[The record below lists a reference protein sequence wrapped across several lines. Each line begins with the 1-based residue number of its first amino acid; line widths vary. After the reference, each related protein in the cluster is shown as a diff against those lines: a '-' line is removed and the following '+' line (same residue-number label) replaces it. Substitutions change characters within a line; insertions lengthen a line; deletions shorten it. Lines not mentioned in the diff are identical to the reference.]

1 MSVYIPAGTRLL
13 FFLLITLALTRW
25 VTAQPV
31 PLPPLSQPQ
40 VITDRQGLPQAFVPS
55 IVQDKQGF
63 IWVATRDGLCRYDGQ
78 RFKVFQP
85 DPDGRPSLSFA
96 GLNQLALD
104 RHGRIWILSERMDID
119 VFDPRTETFT
129 NLSRQAAFR
138 RLVKPGTTYNLRIDQ
153 KDRLWLIV
161 FGTGLFRWDLTKK
174 QGQWFHHQP
183 RQASSI
189 SSNGIFDLQEGA
201 DGTIWLATVNGLDR
215 FEEATHQFTHSRH
228 QPGNAQSLPEDSLG
242 AIRLRPTGELM
253 LFSRHYLTLVQPRT
267 GQLRSYRLPA
277 QGNEWIGAYTA
288 VDRQGT
294 VYFGR
299 LGNLFRFTD
308 QQGVQL
314 VAHWDQPNDECQSL
328 LIDRTNVLWMGTSG
342 AGIRTYDLQPSP
354 FQKYQ
359 YRREFYQ
366 DLLTRDSLGLPP
378 VSPAIMATLRGRINY
393 NFRSTFDRAGRFWF
407 NVGTEDLYRLDRKTG
422 QAEHFPLPIR
432 FRWEGGLIIPCPLT
446 TDPQGRIWA
455 VYDKTAFWFE
465 ESTQRWNRFPYP
477 IPTSESSGPIKEVV
491 VDENA
496 LWLASQV
503 GGLLRL
509 DRHTG
514 EVRHYVNR
522 PGDATSLSSNSLY
535 CLSADPADA
544 SRLWI
549 GTFGSGLCLFDK
561 RTGLSRRF
569 TQATGLPNNVV
580 YSALPDRYGYLWM
593 GTNKGLC
600 RMNRQTFTTQTF
612 TRDDGIMADEF
623 NRNHYVQFPDPV
635 SLRRTG
641 RSDGTAEGDILMGGL
656 EGFTLF
662 NPRQIGQDTFE
673 PVVELTELQVNNQV
687 IQPDRPTQEDG
698 ADTPTSA
705 NQSFLGTSILGTLP
719 VQATDQLTLAH
730 NQNYLTIQFAALQF
744 NRPTKNRYRY
754 RLEGLEDTWKETAR
768 PEAIYTNLP
777 PGDYVLLLNASNTSG
792 RWSRYVR
799 KLAITIQPPFWAT
812 WWAILLYC
820 LIGLGMAWVLLQV
833 YLNRLRLKQTIQLR
847 QQEADQLRAV
857 DTLKTNFF
865 TNITH
870 EFRTPLTLILG
881 PTEQMAS
888 ENPGPKN
895 RRRLQTIEQNAHQL
909 LGLINQLLD
918 LSKLEA
924 SVMPIHESRGDLT
937 EFIRHWL
944 NPLTDQAITQ
954 GLSLTFTSE
963 VTGDYWFDAEKLERI
978 VYNLTANALKFTEV
992 GTISVTLTEASE
1004 RIRLTVADTGMGISA
1019 EHLSHIF
1026 DRFYQVGDTAFRPRS
1041 VGDTRF
1047 PAGTFRPRSIGD
1059 TADRITHRD
1068 AAGPTFGPRPKRGV
1082 STDQSGT
1089 GADRDT
1095 TAVPGTG
1102 IGLALVQELVQLQGG
1117 QISVESQ
1124 LNQGT
1129 TFLIEL
1135 PYRKAESMGL
1145 GLSDGSL
1152 SSESRS
1158 EPSDSHGPAPHA
1170 ELLVVEDNDELAR
1183 FIIESLPQSYRI
1195 RRAVHGQDGLKQ
1207 ALEQLPDLILSDVMM
1222 PLMDGFTLCN
1232 QLKTDVR
1239 TSHIPIILL
1248 TAKSSVEN
1256 RLAGLSMGAD
1266 DYLTKPFQITELQL
1280 RVRNQL
1286 VSKQRQREWVQA
1298 SLRNPEPASSSP
1310 TPDATDPFLIR
1321 LYTLFDANLSDTGFG
1336 LDQLMSELG
1345 MSRTTLFRKVKAL
1358 TGLTAHEL
1366 LRNYRLKQA
1375 AHRLRAGVS
1384 ASETAYQVGF
1394 ESAAYFSKCFRE
1406 FYQMSPSDFAT
1417 QG

>member
-13 FFLLITLALTRW
+13 FFLLITLAFTRW
-25 VTAQPV
+25 VAAQPV
-31 PLPPLSQPQ
+31 PLPQPQ
-40 VITDRQGLPQAFVPS
+40 IITDRQGLPQAFVPS

-85 DPDGRPSLSFA
+85 DPDGRSSLSFA

-138 RLVKPGTTYNLRIDQ
+138 RLVKPGTTYNLRIDRQ
-153 KDRLWLIV
+153 DRLWLIV

-215 FEEATHQFTHSRH
+215 FEEATRSFTHIRH

-253 LFSRHYLTLVQPRT
+253 LFSRHYLTLLQPRT
-267 GQLRSYRLPA
+267 GQLRAYRLPA

-288 VDRQGT
+288 IDRQGT

-299 LGNLFRFTD
+299 LGNLFRFNN

-314 VAHWDQPNDECQSL
+314 VAHWDQPNGECQSL
-328 LIDRTNVLWMGTSG
+328 LIDRTNVLWMGTTG

-354 FQKYQ
+354 FQKYR
-359 YRREFYQ
+359 YGREFYQ

-393 NFRSTFDRAGRFWF
+393 NFRSTFDTAGRFWF

-432 FRWEGGLIIPCPLT
+432 FRWEGALIIPCPLT
-446 TDPQGRIWA
+446 TDPQGRVWA
-455 VYDKTAFWFE
+455 VYDQTAFWFE
-465 ESTQRWNRFPYP
+465 ESTQRWNRFQYP
-477 IPTSESSGPIKEVV
+477 IPTSQSSGPIKEVV

-503 GGLLRL
+503 GGLWRL

-522 PGDATSLSSNSLY
+522 PGDVTSLSSNSLY

-561 RTGLSRRF
+561 RTGLSHRF

-600 RMNRQTFTTQTF
+600 RLNRRSFTTQTF

-623 NRNHYVQFPDPV
+623 NRNHYVQYP
-635 SLRRTG
+635 
-641 RSDGTAEGDILMGGL
+641 EGDILMGGL

-687 IQPDRPTQEDG
+687 IQPDQGPPDG

-705 NQSFLGTSILGTLP
+705 NQSVLGTSIPGTSILGTLP

-744 NRPTKNRYRY
+744 NQPTKNRYRY

-799 KLAITIQPPFWAT
+799 KLTITIQPPFWAT
-812 WWAILLYC
+812 WWALLLYG
-820 LIGLGMAWVLLQV
+820 LIGLGLAWVLLQV

-857 DTLKTNFF
+857 NTIKTNFF

-881 PTEQMAS
+881 PAQQLMSQEV
-888 ENPGPKN
+888 EPKN
-895 RRRLQTIEQNAHQL
+895 RRRLLQTIEQNAHQL

-937 EFIRHWL
+937 EFIRYWL
-944 NPLTDQAITQ
+944 NPLTDQATTQ
-954 GLSLTFTSE
+954 GLSLTFISE

-978 VYNLTANALKFTEV
+978 VYNLTANALKFTQA
-992 GTISVTLTEASE
+992 GTISVTLREASE
-1004 RIRLTVADTGMGISA
+1004 RIRLTVADTGVGISK
-1019 EHLSHIF
+1019 EHLPHIF
-1026 DRFYQVGDTAFRPRS
+1026 DRFYQIGPRS
-1041 VGDTRF
+1041 VGD
-1047 PAGTFRPRSIGD
+1047 P
-1059 TADRITHRD
+1059 ADRIAHRD
-1068 AAGPTFGPRPKRGV
+1068 AAGSPLGPRPKRGAD
-1082 STDQSGT
+1082 TGQPGT
-1089 GADRDT
+1089 GLDRDT

-1129 TFLIEL
+1129 TFVVEL
-1135 PYRKAESMGL
+1135 PYKKAQGTDAPDAETPDRES
-1145 GLSDGSL
+1145 
-1152 SSESRS
+1152 
-1158 EPSDSHGPAPHA
+1158 SDSHDPVLQA
-1170 ELLVVEDNDELAR
+1170 ELLVVEDNDELAH
-1183 FIIESLPQSYRI
+1183 FIAESLPPNYRI
-1195 RRAVHGQDGLKQ
+1195 RRAVNGLDGLEQ
-1207 ALEQLPDLILSDVMM
+1207 ALEHLPDLILSDVMM
-1222 PLMDGFTLCN
+1222 PLMDGFTLC
-1232 QLKTDVR
+1232 QQVKTDVR

-1256 RLAGLSMGAD
+1256 RLAGLSLGAD
-1266 DYLTKPFQITELQL
+1266 DYLTKPFQLTELQL

-1298 SLRNPEPASSSP
+1298 SLRNPDPVSP
-1310 TPDATDPFLIR
+1310 PPSAESTDPFLTR
-1321 LYTLFDANLSDTGFG
+1321 LYGLFEANLSDANFG
-1336 LDQLMSELG
+1336 LDQLLSELS
-1345 MSRTTLFRKVKAL
+1345 MSRATLFRKVKAL

-1366 LRNYRLKQA
+1366 LRNYRLKRA
-1375 AHRLRAGVS
+1375 AQLLRSGVS
-1384 ASETAYQVGF
+1384 VGETAYQVGF
-1394 ESAAYFSKCFRE
+1394 ESPSYFSKCFRE
-1406 FYQMSPSDFAT
+1406 LYQVSPSDFMD